1 MNMQTLVGIPASSG
15 IAIGQ
20 AYCFLNTEIQVHR
33 YIITDPL
40 SETNRLL
47 LALARAREQLV
58 QIREQAKAQVGEDEA
73 AIFEAQILFLE
84 DSILLDTTT
93 NDIASSYI
101 NTEAAWS
108 DTIDALAKKFDVMT
122 DELFR
127 ARAADIRDVGK
138 RVLRELL
145 GQNNNSLD
153 LIKPS
158 IIVACDLAPSDTVR
172 LDKKLVLA
180 FCTAEGGPTSHTA
193 ILAKAMGLPA
203 VVGLGSAL
211 LDIKT
216 GDPLTVDGE
225 RGQVI
230 VHPDESTCKALS
242 KRKKEIDQQIKVD
255 MRMSE
260 SPAQTVDGHRVE
272 VVANVGS
279 LDDAV
284 STLDNGGEGIGLLR
298 TEFLYLDSQNA
309 PTEENQLEIYQA
321 MLDAM
326 GNRPVVVRTLDAGG
340 DKNLP
345 FLELS
350 HEANPFLG
358 WRAIRIC
365 LDKPDLFK
373 TQLRALLRAS
383 PGHNLRIMFPMIAT
397 LDELRRAKTFISE
410 ARNEVLA
417 TGQAV
422 AEEIQIGIMVEIPS
436 VVVLAEHFARE
447 VDFFSIGTNDLT
459 QYTFAA
465 ERTNDKVAHLG
476 DACHPAILR
485 QIGRVIQ
492 VGHDAGIWVGVC
504 GELAGDPDA
513 IPILLGLGLDEFSIA
528 PPSIPKVK
536 AIIRRLSMTDS
547 RTLAIDALNLESA
560 DDVRQLVHTGV
571 PRVSNHDS
579 THKITS

>member
-1 MNMQTLVGIPASSG
+1 MNMQTFVGIRASSG

-20 AYCFLNTEIQVHR
+20 AYCYLNTELCVER
-33 YIITDPL
+33 KIISDSL

-47 LALARAREQLV
+47 LAIARASEQLI
-58 QIREQAKAQVGEDEA
+58 QIREQATAQVGEEEA
-73 AIFEAQILFLE
+73 AIFDAQKLFLE
-84 DSILLDTTT
+84 DTMLLDTTM
-93 NDIASSYI
+93 NNIANSHI
-101 NTEAAWS
+101 NAEAAWLDS
-108 DTIDALAKKFDVMT
+108 FDSLAKQFDIMP

-127 ARAADIRDVGK
+127 ARGADIRDVGK

-145 GQNNNSLD
+145 GKSNNSQD

-158 IIVACDLAPSDTVR
+158 IIVASDLAPSDTVR

-193 ILAKAMGLPA
+193 ILAKALGLPA

-211 LDIKT
+211 LEIKA
-216 GDPLTVDGE
+216 GDSLIVDGE

-230 VHPDESTCKALS
+230 VDPDSSTCTDLF
-242 KRKKEIDQQIKVD
+242 KRQNEINQQVKVD
-255 MRMSE
+255 MQMAER
-260 SPAQTVDGHRVE
+260 PAQTVDGYRVE
-272 VVANVGS
+272 VVGNVGS

-298 TEFLYLDSQNA
+298 TEFLYLNSQNA
-309 PTEENQLEIYQA
+309 PTEENQLEIYRA
-321 MLDAM
+321 VLDVM
-326 GNRPVVVRTLDAGG
+326 GDRPVVVRTLDAGG

-345 FLELS
+345 FLDLG

-383 PGHNLRIMFPMIAT
+383 PSHNLRIMFPMVAT
-397 LDELRRAKTFISE
+397 LDELRRAKDLTSE
-410 ARNEVLA
+410 AHNEVLA
-417 TGQAV
+417 TGQLV

-436 VVVLAEHFARE
+436 VVVLAEHFASE

-465 ERTNDKVAHLG
+465 ERTNERVAYLG

-485 QIGRVIQ
+485 QIRSVIQ
-492 VGHDAGIWVGVC
+492 IGHNAGIWVGVC
-504 GELAGDPDA
+504 GELASDPDA
-513 IPILLGLGLDEFSIA
+513 ISILLGLGLDEFSVA
-528 PPSIPKVK
+528 PPSISTVK
-536 AIIRRLSMTDS
+536 GIIRHLSLQNS
-547 RTLAIDALNLESA
+547 KVLASNALNLESA
-560 DDVRQLVHTGV
+560 EAVRRLVRTQIPSTSDHDD
-571 PRVSNHDS
+571 SF
-579 THKITS
+579 